1 VGRRT
6 LEVQLENKYCAYVRG
21 YGSRQLLMQFMN
33 NKPPLWSH
41 RHRAWVCAEH
51 TARSA
56 IAAAEHAGY
65 DVIVNG
71 PRAAATPAPVAM
83 HTTSPGEQPDPGA
96 GLW

>member
-1 VGRRT
+1 M
-6 LEVQLENKYCAYVRG
+6 QL
-21 YGSRQLLMQFMN
+21 MN

-71 PRAAATPAPVAM
+71 PRAAVAPAAPVAM
-83 HTTSPGEQPDPGA
+83 ETSAGEQPDPGA